1 MQEYMSMQEQ
11 GRYILMVL
19 RDKYTR
25 GGGLNNKYLIMNL
38 HILTSFNFSIFYT
51 SIMLVCDLKTNEI
64 MIENL
69 DKLLDTLL
77 SATDIQELLSASDHN
92 QDYTLNKNGLT
103 IDIKNGENSKS
114 ITVTYDNSAKTR
126 REEFVNFL
134 NNIDD
139 DVFVAICEDLGNL
152 QEIQDLIDSDEHLEE
167 GIAKFKEA
175 AIDYL
180 TNAKQNIEDL
190 LDAFEEI

>member
-1 MQEYMSMQEQ
+1 M
-11 GRYILMVL
+11 
-19 RDKYTR
+19 
-25 GGGLNNKYLIMNL
+25 
-38 HILTSFNFSIFYT
+38 
-51 SIMLVCDLKTNEI
+51 
-64 MIENL
+64 
-69 DKLLDTLL
+69 
-77 SATDIQELLSASDHN
+77 
-92 QDYTLNKNGLT
+92 NKNGLT

-139 DVFVAICEDLGNL
+139 EVFVAICEDLGNL

>member
-1 MQEYMSMQEQ
+1 
-11 GRYILMVL
+11 
-19 RDKYTR
+19 
-25 GGGLNNKYLIMNL
+25 
-38 HILTSFNFSIFYT
+38 
-51 SIMLVCDLKTNEI
+51 
-64 MIENL
+64 
-69 DKLLDTLL
+69 
-77 SATDIQELLSASDHN
+77 LSASDHN

>member
-1 MQEYMSMQEQ
+1 
-11 GRYILMVL
+11 
-19 RDKYTR
+19 
-25 GGGLNNKYLIMNL
+25 
-38 HILTSFNFSIFYT
+38 
-51 SIMLVCDLKTNEI
+51 

-77 SATDIQELLSASDHN
+77 SATDIQGLLSASDHN
-92 QDYTLNKNGLT
+92 QDYTFNKNGLT

-114 ITVTYDNSAKTR
+114 ITVTYDNSVKTR
-126 REEFVNFL
+126 REEFVDFL
-134 NNIDD
+134 NNMDD
-139 DVFVAICEDLGNL
+139 DVFVAICETLGKEEL

-167 GIAKFKEA
+167 GITQFKEA

-180 TNAKQNIEDL
+180 TDAKQDIEDL

>member
-1 MQEYMSMQEQ
+1 
-11 GRYILMVL
+11 
-19 RDKYTR
+19 
-25 GGGLNNKYLIMNL
+25 MNL

>member
-1 MQEYMSMQEQ
+1 M
-11 GRYILMVL
+11 
-19 RDKYTR
+19 
-25 GGGLNNKYLIMNL
+25 
-38 HILTSFNFSIFYT
+38 
-51 SIMLVCDLKTNEI
+51 
-64 MIENL
+64 
-69 DKLLDTLL
+69 
-77 SATDIQELLSASDHN
+77 SASDHN
-92 QDYTLNKNGLT
+92 KDYTWNKNGLT

-126 REEFVNFL
+126 REEFVDFL
-134 NNIDD
+134 NNMDD
-139 DVFVAICEDLGNL
+139 EVFVAICETLGKEEL

-180 TNAKQNIEDL
+180 TDAKQDIEDL

>member
-1 MQEYMSMQEQ
+1 M
-11 GRYILMVL
+11 
-19 RDKYTR
+19 
-25 GGGLNNKYLIMNL
+25 
-38 HILTSFNFSIFYT
+38 
-51 SIMLVCDLKTNEI
+51 
-64 MIENL
+64 
-69 DKLLDTLL
+69 
-77 SATDIQELLSASDHN
+77 
-92 QDYTLNKNGLT
+92 NKNGLT

>member
-1 MQEYMSMQEQ
+1 M
-11 GRYILMVL
+11 
-19 RDKYTR
+19 
-25 GGGLNNKYLIMNL
+25 
-38 HILTSFNFSIFYT
+38 
-51 SIMLVCDLKTNEI
+51 
-64 MIENL
+64 
-69 DKLLDTLL
+69 
-77 SATDIQELLSASDHN
+77 
-92 QDYTLNKNGLT
+92 NKNGLT

-180 TNAKQNIEDL
+180 TNAKQDIEDL

>member
-1 MQEYMSMQEQ
+1 
-11 GRYILMVL
+11 
-19 RDKYTR
+19 
-25 GGGLNNKYLIMNL
+25 
-38 HILTSFNFSIFYT
+38 
-51 SIMLVCDLKTNEI
+51 
-64 MIENL
+64 
-69 DKLLDTLL
+69 
-77 SATDIQELLSASDHN
+77 LSASDHN

-180 TNAKQNIEDL
+180 TNAKQDIEDL

>member
-1 MQEYMSMQEQ
+1 
-11 GRYILMVL
+11 
-19 RDKYTR
+19 
-25 GGGLNNKYLIMNL
+25 
-38 HILTSFNFSIFYT
+38 
-51 SIMLVCDLKTNEI
+51 

-77 SATDIQELLSASDHN
+77 SATDIQGLLSASDHN
-92 QDYTLNKNGLT
+92 QDYTFNKNGLT

-114 ITVTYDNSAKTR
+114 ITVTYDNSVKTR
-126 REEFVNFL
+126 REEFVDFL
-134 NNIDD
+134 NNMDD
-139 DVFVAICEDLGNL
+139 DVFVAICETLRKEEL

-167 GIAKFKEA
+167 GITQFKEA

-180 TNAKQNIEDL
+180 TDAKQDIEDL

>member
-1 MQEYMSMQEQ
+1 
-11 GRYILMVL
+11 
-19 RDKYTR
+19 
-25 GGGLNNKYLIMNL
+25 
-38 HILTSFNFSIFYT
+38 
-51 SIMLVCDLKTNEI
+51 

-77 SATDIQELLSASDHN
+77 SATDIQGLLSASDHN
-92 QDYTLNKNGLT
+92 QDYTFNKNGLT

-114 ITVTYDNSAKTR
+114 ITVTYDNSVKTR
-126 REEFVNFL
+126 REEFVDFL

-139 DVFVAICEDLGNL
+139 EVFVAICETLGKEEL

-167 GIAKFKEA
+167 GITQFKEA

-180 TNAKQNIEDL
+180 TDAKQDIEDL

>member
-1 MQEYMSMQEQ
+1 
-11 GRYILMVL
+11 
-19 RDKYTR
+19 
-25 GGGLNNKYLIMNL
+25 
-38 HILTSFNFSIFYT
+38 
-51 SIMLVCDLKTNEI
+51 MLVCDLKTNEI

-180 TNAKQNIEDL
+180 TNAKQDIEDL

>member
-1 MQEYMSMQEQ
+1 
-11 GRYILMVL
+11 
-19 RDKYTR
+19 
-25 GGGLNNKYLIMNL
+25 
-38 HILTSFNFSIFYT
+38 
-51 SIMLVCDLKTNEI
+51 

-77 SATDIQELLSASDHN
+77 SATDIQGLLSASDHN
-92 QDYTLNKNGLT
+92 QDYTFNKNGLT

-114 ITVTYDNSAKTR
+114 ITVTYDNSVKTR
-126 REEFVNFL
+126 REEFVDFL
-134 NNIDD
+134 NNMDD
-139 DVFVAICEDLGNL
+139 DVFVAICETLGKEEL

-167 GIAKFKEA
+167 GITQFKEA

-180 TNAKQNIEDL
+180 SDAKQDIEDL